1 MGENTLE
8 HLLADYVCNMTY
20 DGLPRKVLDASAIS
34 VVDAIGCA
42 FTGYPLPSSGIALET
57 WKQTKGVGN
66 ASVWAIGEK
75 GNEESAAWTNCLMVH
90 SLLHDDTLESTVGH
104 MGSMIIPAAYAVA
117 ENRGLSGKEFLTAI
131 VAAYEVA
138 GKLSINTGEAIVSN
152 GFRGSPV
159 FGTFAAA
166 TAVGKLLGLSKEGMR
181 SAIALAGN
189 FSCGILQ
196 ASSKGSMEWRF
207 QNGAALRNG
216 MMAAQLAKNGLKAA
230 EESLEGKY
238 GFFAVFGGPDT
249 KKEVIENRNNVERSL
264 GRDFEIEKNFYKPY
278 ATCGYNQ
285 AGVEVALAL
294 SKHPSVDPRKIQ
306 KIEVAVSPENERYP
320 GGGNKGPFATIDQ
333 ALLSKPFSIA
343 NALLFKDVSVARYLS
358 DLNKPEILELAAK
371 VFTVP
376 KEGLAYFELEME
388 LTMQNGDIIK
398 GDKNLVDL
406 MNYNPDKERAAQKF
420 CRLTANRIS
429 REAALSVVDSIYNV
443 AQEQDIACISN
454 AISSALGR
462 K

>member
-1 MGENTLE
+1 MVGDTLE
-8 HLLADYVCNMTY
+8 HVLAGYVHDLSY
-20 DGLPRKVLDASAIS
+20 DSLPDRVRDASVIS

-42 FTGYPLPSSGIALET
+42 FTGYRMPSSKIALET
-57 WKQTKGVGN
+57 WKQTRGVGN
-66 ASVWAIGEK
+66 ASVWAVAEK
-75 GNEESAAWTNCLMVH
+75 GNGESAAWTNCLMVH

-104 MGSMIIPAAYAVA
+104 MGSMIIPTAYAVA
-117 ENRGLSGKEFLTAI
+117 EEMALSGKEFLTAI

-166 TAVGKLLGLSKEGMR
+166 TAMGKLLKLSKEQLR

-189 FSCGILQ
+189 FSCGLLQ
-196 ASSKGSMEWRF
+196 ASSKGTMEWRF

-216 MMAAQLAKNGLKAA
+216 MLVARLAGNGLQAA

-238 GFFAVFGGPDT
+238 GFFAVLAGPAVRE
-249 KKEVIENRNNVERSL
+249 EVLGNRANIEASL
-264 GRDFEIEKNFYKPY
+264 GQDFEINKNLYKPY

-294 SKHPSVDPRKIQ
+294 AKNHAIDHREVERID
-306 KIEVAVSPENERYP
+306 VAVSPENERYP
-320 GGGNKGPFATIDQ
+320 GGSNKGPFMTIDQ

-343 NALLFKDVSVARYLS
+343 NALLFNSVTAARYLS
-358 DLNKPEILELAAK
+358 DMNQPEILELAGK
-371 VFTVP
+371 VFTTP
-376 KEGLAYFELEME
+376 KEGMEYLDVEIE
-388 LTMQNGDIIK
+388 LTMKNGETIR

-406 MNYNPDKERAAQKF
+406 MNHTLDKERAARKF
-420 CRLTANRIS
+420 CYLTADRID
-429 REAALSVVDSIYNV
+429 EKAALAVVEAIYNI
-443 AQEQDIACISN
+443 AQQQDIAGISN
-454 AISSALGR
+454 AINGALGR
-462 K
+462 S